1 MLSSKKSIETL
12 RKELRYAQDNN
23 LIEYYVDVTR
33 ISIMSSTG
41 EQTKH
46 NMPIEYPYFSVRLL
60 PNTSESKKQRLL
72 KHIVSTYENIN
83 TVKLTTTGASIEI
96 HYEAK

>member
-1 MLSSKKSIETL
+1 MSSSKKSLETL

-33 ISIMSSTG
+33 ISIRSSTG

-46 NMPIEYPYFSVRLL
+46 NMTVEYPYFSIRLL
-60 PNTSESKKQRLL
+60 PNTPDSKKKRLL
-72 KHIVSTYENIN
+72 KHIEATYEDVND
-83 TVKLTTTGASIEI
+83 VRLSTTGASIEI
-96 HYEAK
+96 HYDAK